1 MPTDHPTCLI
11 RPDPPMMGR
20 MKYDAYRMHER
31 GNPEHQLA
39 WNGITIRQLMREA
52 DANEVAYPT
61 EPGKLRSCWI
71 WEAGLLR
78 GEFALLLGNWKIG
91 KSTLLTELF
100 RCVSKGQPMLGQR
113 TTATHIAIIT
123 EEPLSLWAR
132 RSTDCPLPD
141 SLFLWPM
148 HDMLRLPISERVDWI
163 INRISVDTIGL
174 IVIDSL
180 GPFLPPGAEGNS
192 TVMADFLASLRQ
204 ANGMPAIL
212 LVHHPAKVRS
222 NDMAFRG
229 TNLLPASAHS
239 IFELQPYSRDPAD
252 AHRRVL
258 KITTRLPPSPRWLAY
273 EWQPDNHRLQAIAMP
288 VHGDWCGDRDLLK
301 VILAILADRPDG
313 TGTVRDLHG
322 DWPDDA
328 PPCSRSTLLRQLNT
342 ATQQNILTR
351 TGRGVKTNPHI
362 YRLAE
367 KTP

>member
-1 MPTDHPTCLI
+1 
-11 RPDPPMMGR
+11 
-20 MKYDAYRMHER
+20 
-31 GNPEHQLA
+31 
-39 WNGITIRQLMREA
+39 
-52 DANEVAYPT
+52 
-61 EPGKLRSCWI
+61 
-71 WEAGLLR
+71 
-78 GEFALLLGNWKIG
+78 
-91 KSTLLTELF
+91 
-100 RCVSKGQPMLGQR
+100 
-113 TTATHIAIIT
+113 
-123 EEPLSLWAR
+123 
-132 RSTDCPLPD
+132 
-141 SLFLWPM
+141 
-148 HDMLRLPISERVDWI
+148 
-163 INRISVDTIGL
+163 
-174 IVIDSL
+174 
-180 GPFLPPGAEGNS
+180 
-192 TVMADFLASLRQ
+192 
-204 ANGMPAIL
+204 
-212 LVHHPAKVRS
+212 
-222 NDMAFRG
+222 MAFRG